1 MAKMQSFSRIFICGA
16 GLLLASV
23 GGIALIA
30 VINTWRLYS
39 LPVAMTIAFGFVT
52 AFVFVSGIVFLAIAI
67 RGKVPSR
74 RRATGL
80 GYIPRSGSL
89 GWKSKLV
96 SYLALVALV
105 ASLVVGGVGGGGIRL
120 ILGFTGAAGVIVYT
134 VLKVLSSRVPRFLKR
149 KKIFVA
155 SLSIVVIGVAVA
167 STGGYYDILGQSSQ
181 LAIDLETIG
190 TVIFVLGILGIMLT
204 LVSASRDKIS

>member
-1 MAKMQSFSRIFICGA
+1 MQSFSRIFIGGA

-52 AFVFVSGIVFLAIAI
+52 AFIFVSGIVFVAIAI

-80 GYIPRSGSL
+80 GYIPEFLDFSRGRKFSSGPFQL
-89 GWKSKLV
+89 
-96 SYLALVALV
+96 
-105 ASLVVGGVGGGGIRL
+105 
-120 ILGFTGAAGVIVYT
+120 
-134 VLKVLSSRVPRFLKR
+134 LSSVSLSHLQVVTMTFL
-149 KKIFVA
+149 VNQVN
-155 SLSIVVIGVAVA
+155 SLSISKRSV
-167 STGGYYDILGQSSQ
+167 QSSS
-181 LAIDLETIG
+181 
-190 TVIFVLGILGIMLT
+190 F
-204 LVSASRDKIS
+204 